1 MGMATLTCILVSDKI
16 VVETLSKM
24 LNYVVSEA
32 RKRRE
37 NNVNI
42 IFFSN
47 NIKNVFR
54 YKDIFTAY
62 IDIGIRI
69 YAENKVDQLKNILTS
84 CNVVYVSQ
92 EDQEIIEF
100 IRKTNIVVKTI

>member
-1 MGMATLTCILVSDKI
+1 MATLTCILVSDKI
-16 VVETLSKM
+16 VIEILSKM
-24 LNYVVSEA
+24 LNYVVSET

>member
-24 LNYVVSEA
+24 LNYVVSEV

-54 YKDIFTAY
+54 YKDAFTAY
-62 IDIGIRI
+62 IDIGIHI
-69 YAENKVDQLKNILTS
+69 YAENKADQLKNILAS
-84 CNVVYVSQ
+84 CNIVYVSQ
-92 EDQEIIEF
+92 EDQEIMEF
-100 IRKTNIVVKTI
+100 IGKTNIAVKTI